1 MVVVVSLVLLVG
13 QAAGGGP
20 GNLAAHGRSWEQF
33 LQGTRMQRDLWLR
46 TEARVSIAPELVAR
60 VERARRG
67 LQLVVVAEDW
77 CPDSAYTVPY
87 VARLATLAGV
97 PLRLVD
103 RTAGEAWLRAHRTRD
118 GRTATPTIVLLRD
131 GVDVGAWVERP
142 AVLQDLFRSIGD
154 SPADASQF
162 ARRGEWY
169 EADHGVT
176 ALREIVTLIEQT
188 GATR

>member
-33 LQGTRMQRDLWLR
+33 LQGIRMQRALWLR

-103 RTAGEAWLRAHRTRD
+103 RTAGEAWLRSHRTGD

-142 AVLQDLFRSIGD
+142 AVLQDLFRSMGD
-154 SPADASQF
+154 SPTDATRF
-162 ARRGEWY
+162 ARRGAWY
-169 EADHGVT
+169 EADNGVT

-188 GATR
+188 GAKR

>member
-1 MVVVVSLVLLVG
+1 MVVVVSLVLLVW
-13 QAAGGGP
+13 QAAGGGT
-20 GNLAAHGRSWEQF
+20 GNLATQGRSWEQF
-33 LQGTRMQRDLWLR
+33 LQGVRMQRDLWLR

-67 LQLVVVAEDW
+67 LQLIVVAEDW

-97 PLRLVD
+97 PLSLVD
-103 RTAGEAWLRAHRTRD
+103 RTAGEAWLRAHRTGD

-142 AVLQDLFRSIGD
+142 AVLQDMFRSIGD
-154 SPADASQF
+154 SPAAASQF

-169 EADHGVT
+169 EADHGTT
-176 ALREIVTLIEQT
+176 ALGEIVTLIEQT
-188 GATR
+188 GGHR